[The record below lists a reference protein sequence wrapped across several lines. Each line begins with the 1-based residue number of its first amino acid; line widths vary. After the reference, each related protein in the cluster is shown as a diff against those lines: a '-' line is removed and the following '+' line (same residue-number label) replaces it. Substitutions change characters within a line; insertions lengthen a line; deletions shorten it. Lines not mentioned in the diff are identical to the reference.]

1 MRHAADFM
9 FFLQLTTQTE
19 SEQVFSGSQ
28 YAPLWEMAKT
38 KLIDGPR
45 APRELDPA
53 RCHRV
58 VDDFLETKVWY
69 DEYGSG
75 AEIETIQV
83 QSYVL

>member
-1 MRHAADFM
+1 
-9 FFLQLTTQTE
+9 
-19 SEQVFSGSQ
+19 
-28 YAPLWEMAKT
+28 MAKT

-45 APRELDPA
+45 APRELDPV

-75 AEIETIQV
+75 SEIETIQV
-83 QSYVL
+83 LL